1 MAAFLQDIRHGFR
14 LLFLYRH
21 RGFTAVAA
29 LVLAFGIG
37 ANTAAFTIINTLV
50 LKPRLGAPDHE
61 MAGVYSRDRTQVDA
75 WRSFSYP
82 NYSDLRDRKVFA
94 SLTAHNFSLLGLT
107 EGTTTRRIFADV
119 ITANYFDT
127 FAVPLAR
134 GRAFTMEEERPGANL
149 PVTIVSHGLWQRL
162 GGTDQVVGTT
172 ITLNSRKFTIV
183 GVAPKGFGGSMVM
196 VSPELYVPTG
206 VYDTITN
213 DFLREGLPAT
223 LGDRRHHALILVGR
237 LKPGDTLETVKPAL
251 ENAGAQLEQAFPGEN
266 QNQALQVAPLAR
278 LSVSSSPQ
286 TDDGLGILATLLFSM
301 SGLVLLVAS
310 FNLANMLLA
319 RGSARQKEFAI
330 RLAIGGSR
338 MRIVRQ
344 LLAESIVLA
353 VAGGILATFVA
364 WGATRL
370 LTTSLSPMLP
380 LNIEFE
386 TAPDVRI
393 LAVTFGLCVLSAL
406 LFGLGP
412 AWRHAKTDAVP
423 ELKDQAGEV
432 TGGRRS
438 RFATRNVLV
447 MGQLAFSLVT
457 LTAAGMFI
465 RSAMDAAVADP
476 GFTFERGILANTDP
490 SLAGRDTV
498 ATKRIQEQSIARLRA
513 MPGVESASI
522 GSIMAFGE
530 FTEGRSVQKA
540 GAPLKPGA
548 TSTMSMGTGDGIQEE
563 KIEGLVDAV
572 STSIGA
578 DYFRTLGLPVTR
590 GREFTTAEEFSASE
604 DRIAIIDETLA
615 EKLFGKANP
624 LDQIV
629 QWQTG
634 RRGADR
640 TVTARVVGVVAPS
653 HHQLLEGAMRA
664 HIFTPVGQDPR
675 ASLFFHLRTTA
686 PTAEAEIAMLP
697 DVRRELMAID
707 PEVPII
713 SIETRPMFRDRN
725 LVLWA
730 LDAGAKIFFGFGS
743 LALFMTVVGVY
754 GVKSY
759 LVARRTREIGIRVAL
774 GATGRDVIGMVVRDG
789 GITTALG
796 IVVGLVLS
804 VAAGSAIRSMLV
816 GDGKFDG
823 TAIIG
828 SVIALTAAVT
838 MAAWL
843 PARRATK
850 VAPTIA
856 LRSE

>member
-1 MAAFLQDIRHGFR
+1 MAAFLQDLRYGVR
-14 LLFLYRH
+14 LLYRH

-37 ANTAAFTIINTLV
+37 ANTAAFTIINNLV
-50 LKPRLGAPDHE
+50 LKPRLGAPNHE
-61 MAGVYSRDRTQVDA
+61 LAGVYSRDRTQADA
-75 WRSFSYP
+75 YRSFSYP
-82 NYSDLRDRKVFA
+82 NYRDLRDRKVFA
-94 SLTAHNFSLLGLT
+94 NLTAHSFSLLGLT
-107 EGTTTRRIFADV
+107 EGTATRRVFADV

-127 FAVPLAR
+127 FGVGLVR
-134 GRAFTMEEERPGANL
+134 GRAFTAEEERPGANL
-149 PVTIVSHGLWQRL
+149 PVTIASYGLWQRL
-162 GGTDQVVGTT
+162 GGTDHVVGSA
-172 ITLNSRKFTIV
+172 ITLNSRTFTVV

-206 VYDTITN
+206 VYDTLAN
-213 DFLREGLPAT
+213 DFIREGLPAT
-223 LGDRRHHALILVGR
+223 LADRRHHALILVAR
-237 LKPGDTLETVKPAL
+237 LKPGDTLETVAPPL

-266 QNQALQVAPLAR
+266 RNQALQVAPLAR

-286 TDDGLGILATLLFSM
+286 TDDELGVVAMLLFSM

-338 MRIVRQ
+338 SRLIRQ
-344 LLAESIVLA
+344 LLAESVVLA
-353 VAGGILATFVA
+353 TAGGIVATFVA

-380 LNIEFE
+380 LNIDFE
-386 TAPDVRI
+386 TAPDVRVM
-393 LAVTFGLCVLSAL
+393 AVTIGLCVLSAL

-412 AWRHAKTDAVP
+412 AWRHARTDAVP

-432 TGGRRS
+432 TSGRRS

-447 MGQLAFSLVT
+447 MGQLAFSMVT

-465 RSAMDAAVADP
+465 RSAMEAAVSDP
-476 GFTFERGILANTDP
+476 GFTFERGILANVDP

-498 ATKRIQEQSIARLRA
+498 ATRRFQEQAIARLRA
-513 MPGVESASI
+513 MPGVTSASV
-522 GSIMAFGE
+522 GSIMPFGE

-548 TSTMSMGTGDGIQEE
+548 TSTMSMGAGPGTEDDR
-563 KIEGLVDAV
+563 IEGLIDSI

-578 DYFRTLGLPVTR
+578 DYFKTLGLPVLH
-590 GREFTTAEEFSASE
+590 GREFTAGEEFSPSE
-604 DRIAIIDETLA
+604 ARVAIIDDTLA
-615 EKLFGKANP
+615 VKLFGTERA
-624 LDQIV
+624 LDQVI
-629 QWQTG
+629 QWQEG

-653 HHQLLEGAMRA
+653 HHQLLEGPMRP
-664 HIFTPVGQDPR
+664 HVYTPVGQDPR
-675 ASLFFHLRTTA
+675 ASLFFHVKTTA
-686 PTAEAEIAMLP
+686 PTPEAEVAMLP
-697 DVRRELMAID
+697 DVRRELLSID
-707 PEVPII
+707 SEVPII
-713 SIETRPMFRDRN
+713 SLETRPMFRSRN
-725 LVLWA
+725 LVLWT
-730 LDAGAKIFFGFGS
+730 LDAGAKIFVAFGA

-774 GATGRDVIGMVVRDG
+774 GAKGRDVIGMVVRDG
-789 GITTALG
+789 GITTAIGL
-796 IVVGLVLS
+796 VLGLVLS
-804 VAAGSAIRSMLV
+804 IAAGSGVRALLF
-816 GDGKFDG
+816 GDGKFDA
-823 TAIIG
+823 TVIIG
-828 SVIALTAAVT
+828 SVVALVVAAT

-843 PARRATK
+843 PARRASR